1 MTARVLVVD
10 DVLHNV
16 KLLEAKLR
24 SEYFDVLTAMNGLDA
39 LDIIEKEQPDIILL
53 DVMMPG
59 MDGFEVCRRVKQNPA
74 VAHIPIIMV
83 TALDQPKDRV
93 MGLEAGADDFLTK
106 PIQDLPLFARV
117 KSLVRLKVL
126 MDELRMRNSTGAAFG
141 GVGTNDNNTP
151 LKFDDSKILL
161 IEDYERVAN
170 RIISYLENT
179 VGSID
184 LDIVSDGKIETQN
197 LERYDLFIISLS
209 LREAD
214 GLRLCSSL
222 RSAEV
227 TRHTPILVLIDDGD
241 NKNLIQAME
250 LGVTDYVTR
259 PIDGNELV
267 ARVKSQIRHK
277 RYADY
282 LRGKMKKNMEMA
294 VTDAV
299 TNLYNRHFLDTHL
312 ENIFSSVNE
321 KQTNVSL
328 LMLDI
333 DHFKKIN
340 DTYGHASGDEV
351 LEEFSKRISSNIRS
365 IDLAARYGGE
375 EFVVVMPETDAGFAL
390 FIAERLRKTISDEPF
405 RISGSDQP
413 INVTVSIGVSIVS
426 ESCNTKEKL
435 FAEAD
440 KGLYK
445 AKETGRNK
453 VCGLSCFDEV

>member
-1 MTARVLVVD
+1 
-10 DVLHNV
+10 
-16 KLLEAKLR
+16 
-24 SEYFDVLTAMNGLDA
+24 
-39 LDIIEKEQPDIILL
+39 
-53 DVMMPG
+53 
-59 MDGFEVCRRVKQNPA
+59 
-74 VAHIPIIMV
+74 
-83 TALDQPKDRV
+83 
-93 MGLEAGADDFLTK
+93 
-106 PIQDLPLFARV
+106 
-117 KSLVRLKVL
+117 
-126 MDELRMRNSTGAAFG
+126 
-141 GVGTNDNNTP
+141 
-151 LKFDDSKILL
+151 
-161 IEDYERVAN
+161 
-170 RIISYLENT
+170 
-179 VGSID
+179 
-184 LDIVSDGKIETQN
+184 
-197 LERYDLFIISLS
+197 
-209 LREAD
+209 
-214 GLRLCSSL
+214 
-222 RSAEV
+222 
-227 TRHTPILVLIDDGD
+227 
-241 NKNLIQAME
+241 
-250 LGVTDYVTR
+250 
-259 PIDGNELV
+259 
-267 ARVKSQIRHK
+267 RVKSQIRHK

-312 ENIFSSVNE
+312 ENIFSAANE

-413 INVTVSIGVSIVS
+413 ITVTVSIGVSIVS

-453 VCGLSCFDEV
+453 VCGISCLDEV

>member
-39 LDIIEKEQPDIILL
+39 LEIIEKEQPDIILL

-151 LKFDDSKILL
+151 IKFDGSKILL

-179 VGSID
+179 VGTID
-184 LDIVSDGKIETQN
+184 LDTVNDGKIETQN
-197 LERYDLFIISLS
+197 LEQYDLFIISLS

-222 RSAEV
+222 RSTEV

-312 ENIFSSVNE
+312 ENIFSAANE

-413 INVTVSIGVSIVS
+413 ITVTVSIGVSIVS

-453 VCGLSCFDEV
+453 VCGISCLDEV

>member
-39 LDIIEKEQPDIILL
+39 LEIIEKEQPDIILL

-151 LKFDDSKILL
+151 IKFDGSKILL

-179 VGSID
+179 VGTID
-184 LDIVSDGKIETQN
+184 LDTVNDGKIETQN
-197 LERYDLFIISLS
+197 LEQYDLFIISLS

-222 RSAEV
+222 RSTEV

-277 RYADY
+277 RYA
-282 LRGKMKKNMEMA
+282 
-294 VTDAV
+294 
-299 TNLYNRHFLDTHL
+299 
-312 ENIFSSVNE
+312 
-321 KQTNVSL
+321 
-328 LMLDI
+328 
-333 DHFKKIN
+333 
-340 DTYGHASGDEV
+340 
-351 LEEFSKRISSNIRS
+351 
-365 IDLAARYGGE
+365 
-375 EFVVVMPETDAGFAL
+375 
-390 FIAERLRKTISDEPF
+390 
-405 RISGSDQP
+405 
-413 INVTVSIGVSIVS
+413 
-426 ESCNTKEKL
+426 
-435 FAEAD
+435 
-440 KGLYK
+440 
-445 AKETGRNK
+445 
-453 VCGLSCFDEV
+453 